1 MNKTKREL
9 MLVGNIFL
17 TQKKIVV
24 EELKNKRDI
33 KHKENK
39 QQMAGI
45 NSNLSGITL
54 TLSRSNTPIKRQRLA
69 LQIKQHIHLYDIH
82 KRHT

>member
-1 MNKTKREL
+1 

-17 TQKKIVV
+17 TQKKM
-24 EELKNKRDI
+24 ELKNKRDI

-69 LQIKQHIHLYDIH
+69 L
-82 KRHT
+82 

>member
-1 MNKTKREL
+1 MNETKREL

-17 TQKKIVV
+17 TQKKM
-24 EELKNKRDI
+24 ELKNKRDI

-69 LQIKQHIHLYDIH
+69 L
-82 KRHT
+82 